1 MSEAQ
6 TLSEENITVAIPPN
20 DSPRSSAPM
29 ASMSFLGHLG
39 ELRRRLLY
47 VVATLAV
54 TTFGCFYFAPSLF
67 ELLRRPI
74 AHLPNNHMIVLG
86 PLEIFITYIKLAF
99 LAGSMLS
106 APMVLWQIWG
116 FVAPGL
122 YPRER
127 RFVLPFIFVG
137 SLSFIGGAAFCF
149 FLVLPTSFAYL
160 IDMVPLTVEA
170 HYSVSLYFSLVVQLI
185 LGFGLIFEL
194 PLILT
199 LLGAANLISAPAL
212 GKFRKYWIV
221 IATIIGG
228 VLTPTPDPMT
238 QMMMAIPLMIFFE
251 LGIVGVRLV
260 QRNKTAVPQGASL

>member
-1 MSEAQ
+1 MSETSTHFETPAVV
-6 TLSEENITVAIPPN
+6 VATHQASN
-20 DSPRSSAPM
+20 AGTASM
-29 ASMSFLGHLG
+29 ASMSFLSHLG

-47 VVATLAV
+47 VVATLAL
-54 TTFGCFYFAPSLF
+54 TTLGCFYFAPTLF
-67 ELLRRPI
+67 EFLRRPI
-74 AHLPNNHMIVLG
+74 AQLPNNRMIVLG

-116 FVAPGL
+116 FVSPGL

-127 RFVLPFIFVG
+127 RFVLPFIAVG
-137 SLSFIGGAAFCF
+137 SLSFVGGAAFCF

-199 LLGAANLISAPAL
+199 LLGAAGLISAQAL

-238 QMMMAIPLMIFFE
+238 QMMMAVPLMIFFE
-251 LGIVGVRLV
+251 LGIVGVRMV
-260 QRNKTAVPQGASL
+260 QRRKAAASQLA